1 MKILLHI
8 CCGPCTIYP
17 LRVLREGRDE
27 VRGLFYN
34 PNIHPFSEY
43 RRRLEALD
51 GYAAR
56 EGLDVIRDEA
66 YPLEE
71 FLRQT
76 AFREEER
83 CSVCYRLRLSRA
95 ARIAGEGRFAAFTTT
110 LLYSRFQK
118 HDLIRE
124 IGESEARRYG
134 VPFLYRD
141 FREGWLEGIRVSKEL
156 GMYRQSYCGCIY
168 SEKERFSSPPRAKR
182 SRDPAWLG
190 TGKA

>member
-95 ARIAGEGRFAAFTTT
+95 ARIAEEGRFAAFTTT

-168 SEKERFSSPPRAKR
+168 SEKERFSPPLRAKR
-182 SRDPAWLG
+182 SRDPAQLG